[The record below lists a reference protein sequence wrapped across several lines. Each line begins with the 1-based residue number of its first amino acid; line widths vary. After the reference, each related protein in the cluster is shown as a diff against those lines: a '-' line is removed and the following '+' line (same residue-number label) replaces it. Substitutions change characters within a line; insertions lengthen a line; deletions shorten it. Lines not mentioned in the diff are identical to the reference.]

1 MWKWGIKILKKH
13 GQNFP
18 KFGEKNKFT
27 DSTLGNSVI
36 SRINTN
42 KAIPSSIIVKLLNTK
57 NEERIILKFQKKNIN
72 SEFYIQQKYPSRKKE
87 KERKLK

>member
-1 MWKWGIKILKKH
+1 MKKY

-18 KFGEKNKFT
+18 KFGEKHKFT

-57 NEERIILKFQKKNIN
+57 DEERIILKFQKKNVN